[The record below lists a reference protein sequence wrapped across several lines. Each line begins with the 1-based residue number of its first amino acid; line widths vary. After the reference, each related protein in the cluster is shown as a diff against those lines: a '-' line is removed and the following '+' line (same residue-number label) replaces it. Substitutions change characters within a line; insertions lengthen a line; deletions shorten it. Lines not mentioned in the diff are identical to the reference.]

1 MRKQGKIFGNAFRYG
16 ACGGKVKNLLDRP
29 VYHNNYFVIFAVGL
43 REWSFAAFF
52 VVLFRPGPGHVVN
65 ELFDFLLKL
74 VEILLGFRNG
84 VVNFFDGMV
93 LNLVDEEVTL

>member
-1 MRKQGKIFGNAFRYG
+1 MISRNST
-16 ACGGKVKNLLDRP
+16 
-29 VYHNNYFVIFAVGL
+29 YHNTYFVIFAVGL

-52 VVLFRPGPGHVVN
+52 VVLFRPGHSGHVVN

>member
-1 MRKQGKIFGNAFRYG
+1 MDGYINRSS
-16 ACGGKVKNLLDRP
+16 
-29 VYHNNYFVIFAVGL
+29 VYHNNDFVIFAVGL

-52 VVLFRPGPGHVVN
+52 VVLFRPGHSGHVVN